1 LKHGCS
7 LKNNGGFLDKKR
19 DLGIFLL
26 LILTFLIWSN
36 SFIAIKVLLARMTA
50 FDLLRLRFIP
60 VAVISLALVALFY
73 RAEAREILKAHP
85 VRVVLGGLLM
95 VVSYNLFL
103 NSGMKYVQP
112 NAASL
117 LIALNPLI
125 TLLLAVRFLGEPF
138 TRRRWLGTAVTF
150 VGLAVV
156 VLLGRVGGAGGAWIA
171 LDKVPYAL
179 LVLGGPLSW
188 ATATVIIKPALK
200 DHSPLVFNFLTMA
213 VGSLPLLFFIDR
225 PFIAKAL
232 SLRPLEYGA
241 AAFLSLACTILAY
254 SLWNVAVKHWHAS
267 NVSLFVYLN
276 PPLTA
281 LFTWLFFGIGITFY
295 FSVGGTVM
303 LAGIL
308 LATLP
313 GKSVPASETIA
324 DIEPPS

>member
-1 LKHGCS
+1 M
-7 LKNNGGFLDKKR
+7 DKR
-19 DLGIFLL
+19 TSDLGIFSL

-36 SFIAIKVLLARMTA
+36 SFIAIKVLLARMSA

-60 VAVISLALVALFY
+60 VAVISIALIALFC
-73 RAEAREILKAHP
+73 RAEAWEIIKAHP
-85 VRVVLGGLLM
+85 VRVALGGLLM
-95 VVSYNLFL
+95 VISYNIML
-103 NSGMKYVQP
+103 NSGMRYVQP

-138 TRRRWLGTAVTF
+138 TRRRLLGTVVTF
-150 VGLAVV
+150 AGLAVV
-156 VLLGRVGGAGGAWIA
+156 VLLGRVGGSGGTWIP

-188 ATATVIIKPALK
+188 ATATVIIKPALR
-200 DHSPLVFNFLTMA
+200 DHSPLVFNFVTMA
-213 VGSLPLLFFIDR
+213 IGSLPLLLFIDR
-225 PFIAKAL
+225 PFVARVL
-232 SLRPLEYGA
+232 SLGLLEYGA

-281 LFTWLFFGIGITFY
+281 VFTWLFFGIGITFY
-295 FSVGGTVM
+295 FFAGGIIM

-308 LATLP
+308 VATLP
-313 GKSVPASETIA
+313 ARNGLPVP
-324 DIEPPS
+324 

>member
-1 LKHGCS
+1 LE
-7 LKNNGGFLDKKR
+7 KKISNA
-19 DLGIFLL
+19 GIFALL
-26 LILTFLIWSN
+26 MITFLIWSN
-36 SFIAIKVLLARMTA
+36 SFIAIKVLLARMGA

-60 VAVISLALVALFY
+60 VAAISLVLVLLFY
-73 RAEAREILKAHP
+73 RAEAWRILKAHP
-85 VRVVLGGLLM
+85 FRVVLGGLLM

-103 NSGMKYVQP
+103 NSGMRYVQP

-125 TLLLAVRFLGEPF
+125 TLLLAVRFLNEPF
-138 TRRRWLGTAVTF
+138 TRRRLLGTVVTF
-150 VGLAVV
+150 AGLAVV
-156 VLLGRVGGAGGAWIA
+156 VLLGRVGGAGGTWIA

-188 ATATVIIKPALK
+188 ATATIIIKPALK
-200 DHSPLVFNFLTMA
+200 DHSPLVFNFVTMA
-213 VGSLPLLFFIDR
+213 AGSLPLVFFIDR
-225 PFIAKAL
+225 PFVARVL
-232 SLRPLEYGA
+232 SLGWPEYGA

-281 LFTWLFFGIGITFY
+281 IFTWLFFGIGVTFY
-295 FSVGGTVM
+295 FLAGGAIM
-303 LAGIL
+303 LTGIL

-313 GKSVPASETIA
+313 GKSGQRDEITPEL
-324 DIEPPS
+324 EPPN

>member
-1 LKHGCS
+1 
-7 LKNNGGFLDKKR
+7 
-19 DLGIFLL
+19 

-36 SFIAIKVLLARMTA
+36 SFIAIKVLLARMSA

-60 VAVISLALVALFY
+60 VAVISIALIALFC
-73 RAEAREILKAHP
+73 RAEAWEIIKAHP
-85 VRVVLGGLLM
+85 VRVALGGLLM
-95 VVSYNLFL
+95 VISYNIML
-103 NSGMKYVQP
+103 NSGMRYVQP

-138 TRRRWLGTAVTF
+138 TRRRLLGTVVTF
-150 VGLAVV
+150 AGLAVV
-156 VLLGRVGGAGGAWIA
+156 VLLGRVGGSGGTWIP

-188 ATATVIIKPALK
+188 ATATVIIKPALR
-200 DHSPLVFNFLTMA
+200 DHSPLVFNFVTMA
-213 VGSLPLLFFIDR
+213 IGSLPLLLFIDR
-225 PFIAKAL
+225 PFVARVL
-232 SLRPLEYGA
+232 SLGLLEYGA

-281 LFTWLFFGIGITFY
+281 VFTWLFFGIGITFY
-295 FSVGGTVM
+295 FFAGGIIM

-308 LATLP
+308 VATLP
-313 GKSVPASETIA
+313 ARNGLPVP
-324 DIEPPS
+324 